1 MTNKLIVTVFV
12 MTFIAVLL
20 NKTETFAKEVGSE
33 NLLLLGMNTGRIDI
47 NALTAAFIISLI
59 GGIYIIVERKRER

>member
-12 MTFIAVLL
+12 MTFLAVLL

-47 NALTAAFIISLI
+47 NALTAALIISLI